1 MNAEKSDISNKNDI
15 QLLVDSFYSKVRQD
29 ALIGPIFNDEAKVDW
44 DEHLP
49 KLYSFWEDLLFGTQN
64 YHGRPFPPH
73 LKFDLQPPHF
83 ERWLS
88 LFINTI
94 DEHFVGKK
102 ADEAKARA
110 LRIAENFLQNI
121 RFIKGKAAL
130 E

>member
-1 MNAEKSDISNKNDI
+1 MISEKNDISNKNDI
-15 QLLVDSFYSKVRQD
+15 QVLVDSFYSKVRQD
-29 ALIGPIFNDEAKVDW
+29 PLIGPIFNDEAKLDW
-44 DEHLP
+44 SEHLP
-49 KLYSFWEDLLFGTQN
+49 KLYNFWEDLLFGTQN
-64 YHGRPFPPH
+64 YNGRPFPPH
-73 LKFDLQPPHF
+73 LKFDLQVEHF

-88 LFINTI
+88 LFIKTI

>member
-1 MNAEKSDISNKNDI
+1 MNTSKTDISCKNDVQI
-15 QLLVDSFYSKVRQD
+15 LVDSFYSKVRQD
-29 ALIGPIFNDEAKVDW
+29 DLIGPIFNDEAKVDW
-44 DEHLP
+44 NEHLP
-49 KLYSFWEDLLFGTQN
+49 KLYNFWEDLLLGTHN

-73 LKFDLQPPHF
+73 LKFDLQLPHF

-88 LFINTI
+88 LFLGTV

-121 RFIKGKAAL
+121 RFIKAKPTL

>member
-1 MNAEKSDISNKNDI
+1 MNESKTDILDKKDI
-15 QLLVDSFYSKVRQD
+15 QKLVDSFYQKVRQD
-29 ALIGPIFNDEAKVDW
+29 NFIGPVFEIEAQVDW

-49 KLYSFWEDLLFGTQN
+49 KLYNFWEDLLFGTQN
-64 YHGRPFPPH
+64 YYGRPFPPH
-73 LKFDLQPPHF
+73 LKFDLKSAHF
-83 ERWLS
+83 ERWLA
-88 LFINTI
+88 LFVYTI

-110 LRIAENFLQNI
+110 LRIAENFQQNI